1 MTPVT
6 EEAESRVERRR
17 TRTRAALLD
26 AAERAFTTRDYHEV
40 RVEELAAAAD
50 VSVGSVYNQFDGK
63 AGLYLAVAER
73 ATRRFEQY
81 MERAY
86 EVSASPLEC
95 VLAGG
100 DAYLRFHLYQ
110 PGSFR
115 LIAETGLADAGADDP
130 AVAATRKRMEAV
142 MSRFEELIG
151 TAIEVGEIDAS
162 VDPELTARVL
172 FGAWNGIIA
181 LSLRDDGLGLDEEGI
196 VRAIDQARRIVLA
209 GITDLRHR
217 DADGRSRGRL
227 LPIAD

>member
-1 MTPVT
+1 
-6 EEAESRVERRR
+6 
-17 TRTRAALLD
+17 
-26 AAERAFTTRDYHEV
+26 
-40 RVEELAAAAD
+40 
-50 VSVGSVYNQFDGK
+50 
-63 AGLYLAVAER
+63 
-73 ATRRFEQY
+73 
-81 MERAY
+81 
-86 EVSASPLEC
+86 
-95 VLAGG
+95 
-100 DAYLRFHLYQ
+100 
-110 PGSFR
+110 
-115 LIAETGLADAGADDP
+115 
-130 AVAATRKRMEAV
+130 

-181 LSLRDDGLGLDEEGI
+181 LGLRDDGLGLDEEGI